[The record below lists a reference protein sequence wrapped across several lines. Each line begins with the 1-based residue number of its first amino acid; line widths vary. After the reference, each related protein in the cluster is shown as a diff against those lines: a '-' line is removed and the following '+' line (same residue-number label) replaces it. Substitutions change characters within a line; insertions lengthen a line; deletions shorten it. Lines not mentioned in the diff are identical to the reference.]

1 MTELVLLCI
10 IESSRSG
17 GVLDI
22 FPYILL
28 PQEIL
33 SAGANATDMALIFG
47 FIAFSLAYIL
57 SLGAPVLHAPLLFL
71 SFLAIK
77 LFFK

>member
-17 GVLDI
+17 GILDI
-22 FPYILL
+22 FPCILL
-28 PQEIL
+28 PQEI

-47 FIAFSLAYIL
+47 FIAFWLAYIL

-71 SFLAIK
+71 SSSQ
-77 LFFK
+77 